1 MRFSLSC
8 LIALTAG
15 TAACLTFAG
24 AAAAQ
29 TAPDA
34 SKARFLKYYADTYGV
49 STDEAARQIVQQREA
64 AKLAAQIKKNET
76 ASYGGH
82 YIEHKPVHRVVFKF
96 TGDAVAILAR
106 YTQDPFYV
114 AETVAVPLS
123 ELKNT
128 QSTVYGLLKGLGM
141 ESVSRIDYPTN
152 RVEFYVADPA
162 AAQALVAAGTLKIP
176 AYVTIG
182 KALDLDPQREASVE
196 GGRPIGACTTGYTIY
211 KTGTTN
217 RYITTA
223 GHCSNTMTYNGVSLP
238 TAGENWA
245 PNSTYDYQ
253 WHTVPT
259 SFTRP
264 TNVIYEGLPNLL
276 TIEGVWFYEDMQVGD
291 ELCKWGSETGYTCGK
306 IYDLHYNLLG
316 VPGFVRV
323 HNTDNINLSEGGD
336 SGAPWYEAYWHEA
349 WGTHSDHARENLN
362 DAVFMPVS
370 YMSSTGHA
378 VLTTP

>member
-1 MRFSLSC
+1 MRFSLSHLLALATGTAGC
-8 LIALTAG
+8 LI
-15 TAACLTFAG
+15 FAG
-24 AAAAQ
+24 AAVAQ
-29 TAPDA
+29 TASDE
-34 SKARFLKYYADTYGV
+34 SRARFLKYYADTYGV
-49 STDEAARQIVQQREA
+49 SADEAAKQIVRQREA
-64 AKLAAQIKKNET
+64 AKFASQIKKSEV
-76 ASYGGH
+76 ASYAGH
-82 YIEHKPVHRVVFKF
+82 YIEHSPVHRVVFKF
-96 TGDAVAILAR
+96 TGDAAATLAR

-114 AETVAVPLS
+114 AGTVAVPLS
-123 ELKNT
+123 ELKST
-128 QSTVYGLLKGLGM
+128 QSTVYGLLKGLGL

-176 AYVTIG
+176 SYVTFG
-182 KALDLDPQREASVE
+182 KALDLSPQREASVE

-245 PNSTYDYQ
+245 PNTAYDYQ

-264 TNVIYEGLPNLL
+264 TNVIYEGRAALF

-291 ELCKWGSETGYTCGK
+291 DVCKWGSETGYSCGK

-316 VPGFVRV
+316 APGFVRV
-323 HNTDNINLSEGGD
+323 RGTYNLSEGGD
-336 SGAPWYEAYWHEA
+336 SGGPWYEPYWKEA
-349 WGTHSDHARENLN
+349 WGTHSDHAREDLN

-370 YMSSTGHA
+370 YMSATGHA

>member
-1 MRFSLSC
+1 MRNFSFRL
-8 LIALTAG
+8 ALLAAG
-15 TAACLTFAG
+15 TAGCLAVTAP
-24 AAAAQ
+24 AAAQ

-34 SKARFLKYYADTYGV
+34 SKTRFLKYYADTYGV

-64 AKLAAQIKKNET
+64 AKLAAQIKKNEA

-96 TGDAVAILAR
+96 TGDAVATLAR

-114 AETVAVPLS
+114 AEPVAVPLS
-123 ELKNT
+123 ELKTT

-176 AYVTIG
+176 AYVTLG

-223 GHCSNTMTYNGVSLP
+223 GHCSNTMTYNGVTLP

-264 TNVIYEGLPNLL
+264 TNVIYNG
-276 TIEGVWFYEDMQVGD
+276 T
-291 ELCKWGSETGYTCGK
+291 
-306 IYDLHYNLLG
+306 
-316 VPGFVRV
+316 
-323 HNTDNINLSEGGD
+323 
-336 SGAPWYEAYWHEA
+336 SGPAHHR
-349 WGTHSDHARENLN
+349 GHMVLR
-362 DAVFMPVS
+362 
-370 YMSSTGHA
+370 GHA
-378 VLTTP
+378 GRG